1 MGSVSSRLDVPLGRK
16 AYPTDFWK
24 DPDTVIFILL
34 ACLLYTLLILLFI
47 SILVACFEKRARIR
61 AERALERNNL
71 RRENLGG
78 A

>member
-1 MGSVSSRLDVPLGRK
+1 MGSVSSRLDLPLGHK
-16 AYPTDFWK
+16 TYPNFWE
-24 DPDTVIFILL
+24 DPNTIIFILL

-47 SILVACFEKRARIR
+47 SILVACFEKRARVR

-71 RRENLGG
+71 RLEASGG